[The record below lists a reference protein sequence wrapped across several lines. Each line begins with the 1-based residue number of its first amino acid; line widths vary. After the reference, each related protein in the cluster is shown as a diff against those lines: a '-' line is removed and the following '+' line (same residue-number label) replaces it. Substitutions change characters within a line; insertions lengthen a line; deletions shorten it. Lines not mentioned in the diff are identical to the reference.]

1 MLEDYLC
8 SHETKL
14 EVLSR
19 KELTMLQNNLCN
31 TYIYRLL
38 IFHISIDTK
47 QVKQQFTLISLCGL
61 LHQMMTLKW
70 PSLYYVSILR
80 SCIHPRFIRSNK
92 VNA

>member
-19 KELTMLQNNLCN
+19 KELTVLQNNLCN

-47 QVKQQFTLISLCGL
+47 
-61 LHQMMTLKW
+61 
-70 PSLYYVSILR
+70 
-80 SCIHPRFIRSNK
+80 
-92 VNA
+92 